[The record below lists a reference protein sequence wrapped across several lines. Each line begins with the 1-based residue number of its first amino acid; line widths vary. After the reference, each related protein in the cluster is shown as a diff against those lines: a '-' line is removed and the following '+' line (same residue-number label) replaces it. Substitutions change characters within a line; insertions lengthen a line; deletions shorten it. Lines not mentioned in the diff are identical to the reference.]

1 MILWAAR
8 VREPPGLTVRCEA
21 WDAKKRVTF
30 AETLAMVR
38 RWRWAEPY
46 LQRSHTAAD
55 RRKVPRALYERLT
68 ETLCYAAYMDKVE
81 LRQRDGVGLADK
93 VFSPPLWHTER
104 RPQWLTQASL

>member
-1 MILWAAR
+1 METPRQGAATAVARTTPGVLGRSARMILWAAR

-46 LQRSHTAAD
+46 LQRSHTAAA

-68 ETLCYAAYMDKVE
+68 ETLCYAA
-81 LRQRDGVGLADK
+81 
-93 VFSPPLWHTER
+93 
-104 RPQWLTQASL
+104 